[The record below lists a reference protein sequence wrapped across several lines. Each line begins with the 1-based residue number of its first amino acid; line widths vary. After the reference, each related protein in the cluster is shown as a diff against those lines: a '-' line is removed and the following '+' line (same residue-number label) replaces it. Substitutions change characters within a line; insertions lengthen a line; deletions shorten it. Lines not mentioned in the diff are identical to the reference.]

1 MSHPIV
7 RVSLKAQ
14 RGSLARW
21 SSTSGAQRTP
31 PVGRTR
37 HETPTR
43 TRYSR
48 ALLGEGGR
56 EGGGKG
62 GREEGREGGRVGGP
76 VIVSYA
82 YT

>member
-1 MSHPIV
+1 MSHPTV

-43 TRYSR
+43 TRYRR

-56 EGGGKG
+56 EGG
-62 GREEGREGGRVGGP
+62 REGGGRVGGRT
-76 VIVSYA
+76 SK
-82 YT
+82 